1 MSANGTNGTN
11 GSTGTK
17 RILAADDDPAIVGM
31 LEKFLQSEGYAF
43 EPATSG
49 DEALSKV
56 RASSPDLLLIDV
68 NMPPGANGI
77 EVIKKLKDE
86 KREIPTIVFTAA
98 GTSQMAIEAIQ
109 LGAFDYIAKP
119 FDLEELSVTIKN
131 LFAQQDL
138 MREVHELRE
147 QITSPGDGMVG
158 RHPKML
164 DVFKTIA
171 RIARSDA
178 TILIMGETG
187 AGKTMLADQIHRAS
201 NRRGGPFITVACA
214 TLPETLLESELFG
227 HEKGAFTS
235 AIAQRKGRFE
245 MAHRGTIFLDEI
257 GEMSLA
263 TQRKLLRVLQDRE
276 FERVG
281 GSIPIKVDTRV
292 VAATNKWLPDEVA
305 KGNFREDLY
314 YRLNVVTI
322 EMPPLRERHHQ
333 DPNLDDVRNL
343 TLRFLDKHRY
353 NNAPTPTRI
362 SEEALEKLMQ
372 HDFPGNVREL
382 ENLLERAVIMSQ
394 GDLITPEHIVFS
406 HSPVM
411 GSAAG
416 ALDIEAA
423 VRRNQPLP
431 ELVSAVERRAI
442 QFAMRETNSDRAD
455 AARMLGIPEADLVK
469 KLKELD
475 ING

>member
-1 MSANGTNGTN
+1 MSANGSD
-11 GSTGTK
+11 GSK
-17 RILAADDDPAIVGM
+17 RILAADDDPVIVGM
-31 LEKFLQSEGYAF
+31 LERFLTDEGYSF

-49 DEALSKV
+49 DEALAMVKESP
-56 RASSPDLLLIDV
+56 PDLLLIDV
-68 NMPPGANGI
+68 NMPPGTNGI
-77 EVIKKLKDE
+77 EVIKKLKEQKLDVP
-86 KREIPTIVFTAA
+86 IIVFTAA

-131 LFAQQDL
+131 LFHQQDL

-147 QITSPGDGMVG
+147 QITTSGDGMVG

-178 TILIMGETG
+178 SILVMGETG

-201 NRRGGPFITVACA
+201 NRRGGPFVTVACA
-214 TLPETLLESELFG
+214 TLPESLLESELFG

-257 GEMSLA
+257 GEMSLT
-263 TQRKLLRVLQDRE
+263 TQRKLLRVLQDKE

-292 VAATNKWLPDEVA
+292 IAATNKWLPDEVA

-322 EMPPLRERHHQ
+322 EMPPLRERHHA

-353 NNAPTPTRI
+353 NNAPMSSRI
-362 SEEALEKLMQ
+362 SEEALEKLM
-372 HDFPGNVREL
+372 HHEYPGNVREL
-382 ENLLERAVIMSQ
+382 ENMVERAVIMSQ
-394 GDLITPEHIVFS
+394 GDLITPDHVVFS
-406 HSPVM
+406 HSPAM

-416 ALDIEAA
+416 AIDIETA
-423 VRRNQPLP
+423 VRRGQPLP
-431 ELVSAVERRAI
+431 ELIASVERRAI
-442 QFAMRETNSDRAD
+442 QFGLREAGGEHAQ
-455 AARMLGIPEADLVK
+455 AARMLGISEPDLGK
-469 KLKELD
+469 KMKALE
-475 ING
+475 IQG

>member
-1 MSANGTNGTN
+1 MASSTN
-11 GSTGTK
+11 GSAGAGR
-17 RILAADDDPAIVGM
+17 RILVADDDPVIVDM
-31 LEKFLQSEGYAF
+31 LDRFLSGEGYAC

-49 DEALSKV
+49 EEALGK
-56 RASSPDLLLIDV
+56 AKAAPPDLLLIDV

-77 EVIKKLKDE
+77 EIIKQLKAAKLE
-86 KREIPTIVFTAA
+86 VPTIVFTAA

-109 LGAFDYIAKP
+109 LGAYDYLAKP
-119 FDLEELSVTIKN
+119 FDLEELAVTIKN
-131 LFAQQDL
+131 LFAHQEL
-138 MREVHELRE
+138 MREVHELRD
-147 QITSPGDGMVG
+147 QLTAPADGMVG

-164 DVFKTIA
+164 DVFKTIG

-187 AGKTMLADQIHRAS
+187 SGKTMLAEQIHRAS
-201 NRRGGPFITVACA
+201 NRRGGPFVTVACA

-245 MAHRGTIFLDEI
+245 MAHKGTIFLDEI
-257 GEMSLA
+257 GEMTLA
-263 TQRKLLRVLQDRE
+263 TQRKLLRVLQDKE

-281 GSIPIKVDTRV
+281 GSIPIRVDVRV

-305 KGNFREDLY
+305 KGHFREDLY

-322 EMPPLRERHHQ
+322 EMPPLRDRRHA

-343 TLRFLDKHRY
+343 TLRFLDKHRF
-353 NNAPTPTRI
+353 NNAPTPARI
-362 SEEALEKLMQ
+362 SEEALEKLLQ

-382 ENLLERAVIMSQ
+382 ENLVERAVIMSQ
-394 GDLITPEHIVFS
+394 GDLITPDHVVFS

-416 ALDIEAA
+416 AIDVEAA
-423 VRRNQPLP
+423 VRRGQALP
-431 ELVSAVERRAI
+431 ELVESVERRAI
-442 QFAMRETNSDRAD
+442 QFALREAAGNHAT
-455 AARMLGIPEADLVK
+455 AARMLAVPLDTLEAKIADF
-469 KLKELD
+469 
-475 ING
+475 GFAA